1 MGRTEPSA
9 DETARPARKGGSR
22 LFPRRLAKWL
32 ILLLVVAV
40 VAATYFRTD
49 ILNLVLPPQLTARL
63 GLPTEI
69 NISRFDWGRADI
81 DRIRIGE
88 SGALAMEG
96 VHLRYDPLSMR
107 LEGVHIDQLVLSAA
121 YDGVLTF
128 GELDPLIEELRDQ
141 FASGDDDAQAG
152 MAPLPEI
159 SFGSIE
165 VDVNLPKGLVR
176 GRGAAWF
183 EDDRIILDLRVT
195 ETGHAFI
202 DINLWLFAPHVNWM
216 EPLKPILPSGS
227 LRARIDAQS
236 ALWPLVGLTQPGSGL
251 VDIDAELHP
260 DEESRESGKLAATG
274 KVKLQDFSYPGLP
287 TTLSGT
293 LAASGLIEGD
303 WWEFGKLTSTGKF
316 ELQDFA
322 YPGLPAP
329 LSGTL
334 TASSRLDR
342 NHVEISDLAA
352 AFTGGLTPDWTTSL
366 AGALKVE
373 SLADAPTANGTLT
386 LESGGEALSLA
397 ERGLPGVTLA
407 QPSLSLATRLEGGM
421 QHDGAFELS
430 LALLE
435 PARLAAASMALPGGV
450 ALPKATAITM
460 ASADQPFLRLARD
473 AGRRL
478 VADLALPVGKT
489 SLTLEAPALEPKGR
503 PERLILAMP
512 AATLTA
518 HYDSAPDAD
527 QTRFAAALDLKG
539 AQLAVPTR
547 GIALGT
553 VAINAVQDATGT
565 KLKMTS
571 GSVTGLGAFVPVRA
585 EIEATLS
592 GSATRF
598 KARFRGIEQ
607 PLDLT
612 LAGNAD
618 LDSLKGEV
626 EVKLAPLDFAVG
638 GLQPYNF
645 FPPLR
650 SYFED
655 VSGRIEATGPVQFA
669 KGKLSSALKLG
680 IENFSGKVGPVHL
693 INVNSVIEIDRPW
706 PLSTKPDQTVAIEL
720 ADVGL
725 PLKDALFRFKV
736 SNGTTMDVAESR
748 LELAGG
754 QVRLDPVTLNFD
766 APVHNLR
773 LGVNQISV
781 SRLFDLVGIAGLSG
795 EGSISGAVP
804 VTIFPGGIAIPDAE
818 LRADAPGVLRYD
830 RDQAPLALQ
839 SAGESVALALQA
851 LADFHYEELI
861 VNLRRSLAGD
871 VHLGLHISGRNPSFY
886 DGYPVEFNLTVEGRL
901 DQALREGLA
910 GYQVP
915 DMIQE
920 QLEGLTP

>member
-1 MGRTEPSA
+1 AE
-9 DETARPARKGGSR
+9 
-22 LFPRRLAKWL
+22 
-32 ILLLVVAV
+32 
-40 VAATYFRTD
+40 
-49 ILNLVLPPQLTARL
+49 
-63 GLPTEI
+63 
-69 NISRFDWGRADI
+69 
-81 DRIRIGE
+81 
-88 SGALAMEG
+88 GA
-96 VHLRYDPLSMR
+96 P
-107 LEGVHIDQLVLSAA
+107 
-121 YDGVLTF
+121 
-128 GELDPLIEELRDQ
+128 
-141 FASGDDDAQAG
+141 
-152 MAPLPEI
+152 
-159 SFGSIE
+159 
-165 VDVNLPKGLVR
+165 
-176 GRGAAWF
+176 
-183 EDDRIILDLRVT
+183 
-195 ETGHAFI
+195 
-202 DINLWLFAPHVNWM
+202 
-216 EPLKPILPSGS
+216 PSGS
-227 LRARIDAQS
+227 LEMYLDAGS
-236 ALWPLVGLTQPGSGL
+236 ALWTFAGVTPPHAGQLAVNARIRAAQDWLTEARLEANWSL
-251 VDIDAELHP
+251 T
-260 DEESRESGKLAATG
+260 ATSF
-274 KVKLQDFSYPGLP
+274 D
-287 TTLSGT
+287 
-293 LAASGLIEGD
+293 
-303 WWEFGKLTSTGKF
+303 
-316 ELQDFA
+316 

-334 TASSRLDR
+334 AATSRVDR
-342 NHVEISDLAA
+342 NHMEINDLAA
-352 AFTGGLTPDWTTSL
+352 TFTGGLAPDWSTKLTGL
-366 AGALKVE
+366 LEVE
-373 SLADAPTANGTLT
+373 SLAETPKLNGTLS
-386 LESGGEALSLA
+386 LESGGKTLSLA
-397 ERGLPGVTLA
+397 DWGLPGATLA
-407 QPSLSLATRLEGGM
+407 QPSLSLATRLDASMGD
-421 QHDGAFELS
+421 DGAFELS
-430 LALLE
+430 LTLQE
-435 PARLAAASMALPGGV
+435 PATLSAASVALPGGV
-450 ALPKATAITM
+450 ALPKATAITL
-460 ASADQPFLRLARD
+460 ATADQPFLRLARD
-473 AGRRL
+473 TMRRL
-478 VADLALPVGKT
+478 VADLALPLGKT
-489 SLTLEAPALEPKGR
+489 SLTLEVPALEPKG
-503 PERLILAMP
+503 PAERLILAMP

-518 HYDSAPDAD
+518 QYDSAPEPAGPAGF
-527 QTRFAAALDLKG
+527 TAALDLKG
-539 AQLAVPTR
+539 AQIAVPTR
-547 GIALGT
+547 GIALGA
-553 VAINAVQDATGT
+553 VAINAIQDTTGT
-565 KLKMTS
+565 KLEMTS

-585 EIEATLS
+585 EIEATLA

-607 PLDLT
+607 PLDLA
-612 LAGNAD
+612 LDGSAD
-618 LDSLKGEV
+618 LVSQKGEV

-706 PLSTKPDQTVAIEL
+706 PLSTRPNQAVAIEL

-781 SRLFDLVGIAGLSG
+781 SRLFELVGIAGLSG

-920 QLEGLTP
+920 QLENLTP